1 MKKLLLVATVTLL
14 LAASAFAQVPSFTL
28 STPSSRLDVLQ
39 AASVTSTVS
48 VTGQNGFNKSV
59 SLAAT
64 GLPSGLTA
72 SFTPET
78 TTKTSKV
85 TLIASGSAPAGIH
98 PLLITGISGSLTKSA
113 TVGLLVVASNVEGVL
128 AFLDETSK
136 TFKQVQTDFEWDQ
149 YQKVVDEHDIQK
161 GVMYFKRT
169 GPNVDVAAVITE
181 PVAKKLVFKNGEVQ
195 IYTFKTGEIERHDA
209 GKNRKSFES
218 FLALGF
224 GGRGSD
230 LQKNFEIRYAGTET
244 INGKPTYKL
253 ELTPKTQEVKNM
265 FPRITLWINQ
275 QTGMSEQQKLDQ
287 GEGDYRLAKY
297 FSIVVNPPT
306 LPPSAFDL
314 KTK

>member
-1 MKKLLLVATVTLL
+1 MWGLKESRMKKLLLVATVALL
-14 LAASAFAQVPSFTL
+14 LAASAFAQADLEKVL
-28 STPSSRLDVLQ
+28 SLLDK
-39 AASVTSTVS
+39 
-48 VTGQNGFNKSV
+48 KS
-59 SLAAT
+59 
-64 GLPSGLTA
+64 
-72 SFTPET
+72 E
-78 TTKTSKV
+78 
-85 TLIASGSAPAGIH
+85 
-98 PLLITGISGSLTKSA
+98 
-113 TVGLLVVASNVEGVL
+113 
-128 AFLDETSK
+128 

-149 YQKVVDEHDIQK
+149 YQKVVDEHDLQK
-161 GVMYFKRT
+161 GVMYFKRS
-169 GPNVDVAAVITE
+169 GANVDVSAVITE

-195 IYTFKTGEIERHDA
+195 IYNFKSGETERHDA

-265 FPRITLWINQ
+265 FPLITLWINQ

-297 FSIVVNPPT
+297 FNIAVNPPT

-314 KTK
+314 KKK